1 MNYFYDQMPTQEQ
14 FDNFVKWYEEQNAQ
28 MKKNSDYRMQNY
40 FNCIDDYSWGGICDQ
55 AADQAYSKRLRLY
68 NFLLTQMRDGAY
80 VEDVEISVLVDMK
93 GNIVSDKIVNG
104 KFGQCWIIKDG
115 DNVSFVGVAKKQST
129 YNKKGYKVMTLI
141 NTIEYYYLTNGK
153 VISRLLD
160 EQMVELMPD
169 IQTTNKPIELYV
181 ALNNN

>member
-1 MNYFYDQMPTQEQ
+1 MNNFYDQMPTQEQ
-14 FDNFVKWYEEQNAQ
+14 FDNFVKWYEEENAQ
-28 MKKNSDYRMQNY
+28 MRKNSEYRMQNY
-40 FNCIDDYSWGGICDQ
+40 FNCIDDYSWGGLCDQ
-55 AADQAYSKRLRLY
+55 AADRAYAKRFRLF
-68 NFLLTQMRDGAY
+68 NWLSTQMRDGAY
-80 VEDVEISVLVDMK
+80 VEDVERSVLVDMN

-160 EQMVELMPD
+160 EQLVESTLD
-169 IQTTNKPIELYV
+169 RQSTNMPIELYV
-181 ALNNN
+181 SLNDN